1 MKKSI
6 IAMVVASV
14 VLTGCGPS
22 DAELAAQKAADQKA
36 WLEQFQAQQAQ
47 EEADLNKQLAEKK
60 NAEDAELAGI
70 VAELKK
76 GDPAIKDAY
85 YGFNDKGERTL
96 HVVRDES
103 KDQPQ
108 QAQQGYQQGANGQP
122 VIINNQPA
130 QAASSGVSET
140 VWPLL
145 AGAGA
150 GMLLANAMNSSG
162 GFSNYSQ
169 NHRPYSNNYY
179 NDSDYRRER
188 TRVVNNY
195 RTVVVK
201 ETRDTYRQSPTYQ
214 QKYPKQYQGYQQQ
227 KAIKPNTGSSINQS
241 SSWASKPKPQPT
253 APKVTSNSGWG
264 SSTPSRSSFSQPTQ
278 SKPKV
283 SSNSGWGSSSSST
296 SSKPKV
302 SSNSGWGSSSSVSK
316 PSSSVSRSSSFS
328 SSRSSSPSR
337 SSFSSSRRR

>member
-1 MKKSI
+1 MKKTLIATI
-6 IAMVVASV
+6 IASV

-22 DAELAAQKAADQKA
+22 DAEIAAQKAADQKA

-85 YGFNDKGERTL
+85 YGYNEKGERTL
-96 HVVRDES
+96 HVVRDNTQ
-103 KDQPQ
+103 DQNQ
-108 QAQQGYQQGANGQP
+108 QAQQGYQQGSNQP

-150 GMLLANAMNSSG
+150 GMLLANAMNSGG

-169 NHRPYSNNYY
+169 NHRPYSSNYY

-188 TRVVNNY
+188 TKVVNNY

-201 ETRDTYRQSPTYQ
+201 ETRDSYRQSPTYK
-214 QKYPKQYQGYQQQ
+214 QKYPIQYQSFQQ
-227 KAIKPNTGSSINQS
+227 KPQVKTNTGSSVSQG
-241 SSWASKPKPQPT
+241 SSWASSKPKVSQPVQAT
-253 APKVTSNSGWG
+253 KPVTSNSSWG
-264 SSTPSRSSFSQPTQ
+264 SSTPSRSSFSQ
-278 SKPKV
+278 SKPAQPKV

-296 SSKPKV
+296 QSKPKV
-302 SSNSGWGSSSSVSK
+302 SSSSSWGGSSSGFSSK
-316 PSSSVSRSSSFS
+316 SSGSSFKSS
-328 SSRSSSPSR
+328 SSRSS